1 MPTESLVS
9 HAMAEGRID
18 PHVVFEAMAQFVEN
32 DDGVEVHLSTSMQ
45 ISDDSDLVL
54 EDAAISLFAATI
66 VESLVSRFGESILP
80 IPRDTE

>member
-1 MPTESLVS
+1 
-9 HAMAEGRID
+9 MAEGRID